1 MARGGQ
7 RKGAGRKAISGECR
21 TATLSIRVSEQTRD
35 AARQLRSQGI
45 DLGNELSELI
55 GRLAASQK

>member
-7 RKGAGRKAISGECR
+7 RKGAGRKAIGGECR
-21 TATLSIRVSEQTRD
+21 TATLSIRVSEQTRE

-45 DLGNELSELI
+45 DLGAELSELI
-55 GRLAASQK
+55 GRLTKK